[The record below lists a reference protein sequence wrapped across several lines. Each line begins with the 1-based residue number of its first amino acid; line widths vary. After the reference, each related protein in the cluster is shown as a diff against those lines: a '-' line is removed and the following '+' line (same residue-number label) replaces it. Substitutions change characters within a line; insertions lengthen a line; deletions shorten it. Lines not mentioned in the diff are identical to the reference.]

1 MLTKKLMAIAM
12 VSLFMLSSIV
22 VFTPEEAE
30 GQVIPDF
37 TLVVNPGLITLD
49 VAPGGNPT
57 GQVSCT
63 ISNPTVHQETIRVTV
78 SGAGI
83 TITPQIFVVTLAGGM
98 DITVPIAVAAEP
110 RSARR
115 FISVTV
121 MGDLERQNGAPPVV
135 PYTTYAGFQV
145 TISQYARVVMT
156 VNEPFKKVRPGKEN
170 PVNLRIIN
178 DGNDRDKF
186 QVTCTNKKELEDS
199 GFSIVI
205 VPTVTMDIDPQKYTE
220 VKATIQTPKKFWVN
234 EYYSMEFEA
243 ESKLQGTNEKVPMSM
258 TLWVWGMYVPT
269 FDPIFTIMAAAVI
282 AVGLQGWIKNGDEE
296 EEYDWQ

>member
-12 VSLFMLSSIV
+12 VSLFMLSSII

-30 GQVIPDF
+30 GQAIPQF
-37 TLVVNPGLITLD
+37 TLVVNPGLLTLD

-63 ISNPTVHQETIRVTV
+63 IANPTLHQETISVMVT
-78 SGAGI
+78 GAGI
-83 TITPQIFVVTLAGGM
+83 TITPQIFIVTLVSGG

-115 FISVTV
+115 FISVSV
-121 MGDLERQNGAPPVV
+121 MGNLERQNGVPPVV
-135 PYTTYAGFQV
+135 PYQAYSAFQV

-156 VNEPFKKVRPGKEN
+156 VNEPFKKVKPGKET

-186 QVTCTNKKELEDS
+186 QVTCTNKDKLEKD

-220 VKATIQTPKKFWVN
+220 VKVIIQTPKDFWVN
-234 EYYSMEFEA
+234 EYYAIDFEA
-243 ESKLQGTNEKVPMSM
+243 ESKLQGVNEKVPMSM

-269 FDPIFTIMAAAVI
+269 FDPVFTIMAAAII
-282 AVGLQGWIKNGDEE
+282 AVALKGWIRSGDEE
-296 EEYDWQ
+296 EENWQ

>member
-1 MLTKKLMAIAM
+1 MLTKKLMALGLI
-12 VSLFMLSSIV
+12 SLFMLSSLL

-30 GQVIPDF
+30 GQAIPQF
-37 TLVVNPGLITLD
+37 TLVVNPGTITLD

-57 GQVSCT
+57 GQVQCH

-83 TITPQIFVVTLAGGM
+83 TITPQIFVVTLAGGG

-121 MGDLERQNGAPPVV
+121 MGDLERQDGVPPVV

-145 TISQYARVVMT
+145 TIAQYARVVMT
-156 VNEPFKKVRPGKEN
+156 VSEPFKKVKPGKEN
-170 PVNLRIIN
+170 PVNLRVIN

-186 QVTCTNKKELEDS
+186 EITCVNKKDLEDDD
-199 GFSIVI
+199 FSIVI

-220 VKATIQTPKKFWVN
+220 VKVTIQTPKKMWIN
-234 EYYSMEFEA
+234 EYYSLDFEA
-243 ESKLQGTNEKVPMSM
+243 KSKLKGTNERVPMSM
-258 TLWVWGMYVPT
+258 TLWVWGVYIPT
-269 FDPIFTIMAAAVI
+269 FDPIFTLIAAAVI
-282 AVGLQGWIKNGDEE
+282 AVGLKGRIKGDDEE
-296 EEYDWQ
+296 EEYY